1 MIKSTWNFYVVFL
14 PKLYDSSLTM
24 KKKKEKP
31 YQFQYQS
38 ILRNTGQV
46 LFKTLKIF
54 KNNESLRNYQE
65 TLRVVKD

>member
-14 PKLYDSSLTM
+14 PKLYDSSLTV
-24 KKKKEKP
+24 KKKEKP

>member
-14 PKLYDSSLTM
+14 PKLYDSSLTV
-24 KKKKEKP
+24 KKKEKP

-54 KNNESLRNYQE
+54 KNNESLGNYQE